1 MEPFI
6 WAGDTILVVCTPQG
20 FLGVKSYAFM
30 LLVDKRVKMLY
41 PLMIVQLLVKSLN
54 PDVPDETLGEEDL
67 DTFQLIGRVRDR
79 SGDAKL

>member
-1 MEPFI
+1 MK
-6 WAGDTILVVCTPQG
+6 G
-20 FLGVKSYAFM
+20 
-30 LLVDKRVKMLY
+30 
-41 PLMIVQLLVKSLN
+41 QLLVKSLN